1 MEYSVVCT
9 QLKAEDPHIMHFW
22 SYLLEE
28 EYGVQQPRQLYK
40 DPVRHIGSF

>member
-9 QLKAEDPHIMHFW
+9 QLKAGDPHSMHFW
-22 SYLLEE
+22 FYLLE

-40 DPVRHIGSF
+40 DPVRHIGSP